1 MKKTRFVALVTG
13 LFMIAM
19 VFQGCTSKGGD
30 KPAGSQGGTTPAEA
44 AAAEVS
50 PTQSAAESV
59 TPTEAASAGAP
70 ILKADTD
77 IAPDMSAADKQ
88 KHIEE
93 IMEKSIAAP
102 EPNPLVAIARGT
114 DYVSVTAEVV
124 EKAGGLEGII
134 KEGDTVLIKPNICTL
149 AEAGSGKITDYRA
162 VQKVADMAYE
172 MGAERVIIVEG
183 TISGNA
189 FSKSFLNLNKFDT
202 LTGVELYNLNDS
214 TKDNCYELMPEGSMT
229 KRALFIPKIYMDAD
243 VVISV
248 AKLKTH
254 FQPYAVVT
262 LSLKNAIG
270 VPSEKIYGGTGAKNG
285 LHNIGLEQ
293 CIIDINKIRKPD
305 FFIIEG
311 IVGGEGYGP
320 LRNTPVDSQIMFAG
334 RDPVAVDTVALNFM
348 GFTVDKV
355 SHVRVAGEQNLGI
368 SDLSQI
374 KVEGAVLDEIKM
386 TFKR

>member
-1 MKKTRFVALVTG
+1 MKKNRIFIVITCLSLLA
-13 LFMIAM
+13 MIL
-19 VFQGCTSKGGD
+19 QGCAKKGGA
-30 KPAGSQGGTTPAEA
+30 KPAGEQGGE
-44 AAAEVS
+44 
-50 PTQSAAESV
+50 
-59 TPTEAASAGAP
+59 TPTEAVATPAQPAQESNALTEAGTP
-70 ILKADTD
+70 ILETDTD
-77 IAPDMSAADKQ
+77 IAPDMSKEEKQ

-93 IMEKSIAAP
+93 IMERAAATP

-114 DYVSVTAEVV
+114 DYAGVTAEVI

-149 AEAGSGKITDYRA
+149 AEAGSGRITDYRA

-172 MGAERVIIVEG
+172 MGAKRVIVAEG
-183 TISGNA
+183 TISGNS
-189 FSKSFLNLNKFDT
+189 FSKPFLQMNKYDT
-202 LTGVELYNLNDS
+202 LTGVELYNLNDC
-214 TKDNCYELMPEGSMT
+214 TEDDCYELIPQDSVT

-243 VVISV
+243 VVINV

-254 FQPYAVVT
+254 FQYYAVVS
-262 LSLKNAIG
+262 LCLKNAIG

-285 LHNIGLEQ
+285 LHNIGLEE

-305 FFIIEG
+305 FCIIEG

-334 RDPVAVDTVALNFM
+334 KDPVAVDTVALNFM

-355 SHVRVAGEQNLGI
+355 SHVMLAGEKNLGI

-374 KVEGAVLDEIKM
+374 TVEGAVLDEIKM